1 MDYQTAWKRQT
12 AKLAKKKKPPT
23 PESAV
28 LKAVVQVLNHWKIGH
43 VIRVNTGMI
52 RAGEFQERFVRFGEV
67 GHSDILVEL
76 PTGKNLYVEVK
87 APGGRLTEAQQAF
100 LSRQLARG
108 CPACCVDSVAD
119 LQAYLTQV
127 GLL

>member
-1 MDYQTAWKRQT
+1 MDYRTAWERQT

-28 LKAVVQVLNHWKIGH
+28 LKSIMQALKLWGIGH
-43 VIRVNTGMI
+43 VIRVNTGMV
-52 RAGEFQERFVRFGEV
+52 RTGEYQERFLRFGEV
-67 GHSDILVEL
+67 GHSDLLVEL
-76 PTGKNLYVEVK
+76 KDGRNLYVEVK
-87 APGGRLTEAQQAF
+87 APGGKLTEAQQAF

-119 LQAYLTQV
+119 LRAYLTQV